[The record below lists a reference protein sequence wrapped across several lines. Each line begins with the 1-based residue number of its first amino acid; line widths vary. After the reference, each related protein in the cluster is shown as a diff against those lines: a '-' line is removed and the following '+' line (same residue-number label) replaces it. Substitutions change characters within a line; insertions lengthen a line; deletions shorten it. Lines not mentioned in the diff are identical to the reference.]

1 VSGIGLKGCIA
12 RNRLPAMLY
21 DSLTTVEAMREIERL
36 QYELEELRDTKTK
49 PDQQRELEKYI
60 QRLLKIGKRGSP

>member
-1 VSGIGLKGCIA
+1 
-12 RNRLPAMLY
+12 MLY